1 MNRIKCCH
9 ETSGGSVAWT
19 PFSAVIGFA
28 FLGPDRNRQCLLRR
42 CMKGFTRSIQTPNT
56 GANVASGLGPRGCG
70 HCLVSR
76 DHPNFVI
83 SILATRIC
91 ITVNRQHHPAHHS
104 HTITTKKIAKRLV
117 TCALHR
123 KNHGI
128 FHFANSVVGTSGT
141 GGLPVT
147 GSILIGP
154 C

>member
-9 ETSGGSVAWT
+9 ETSGGSVAWM
-19 PFSAVIGFA
+19 PFSAVRGFA
-28 FLGPDRNRQCLLRR
+28 FLRTDRNRQCLLRR

-117 TCALHR
+117 VLCTERITVSFTLQTRSLALQALEVCR
-123 KNHGI
+123 
-128 FHFANSVVGTSGT
+128 
-141 GGLPVT
+141 
-147 GSILIGP
+147 
-154 C
+154 